1 MFIYYCV
8 HNYYVTN
15 KRDDNMDWTKL
26 ADDKT
31 IEKTA
36 EALKQRGFEVTIVEN
51 SGEAKAKALG
61 LIPKKAQVM
70 AMTSI
75 TLQETGI
82 LKEVDESGEY
92 DSVRKK
98 IMEITDEKER
108 TEFRKHA
115 LSPDYAIGSVQAITQ
130 DGQLLM
136 ASASGSQLPAYV
148 YGAAHVIWVVGTQ
161 KIVNNVDEGIKRIY
175 EQALPN
181 ESERVK
187 KVYGMPHSSV
197 NKIVIYE
204 RDKPGRIT
212 IILVKEKLG
221 F

>member
-1 MFIYYCV
+1 
-8 HNYYVTN
+8 
-15 KRDDNMDWTKL
+15 MDWTKL

-51 SGEAKAKALG
+51 GAEAKKKALE

-70 AMTSI
+70 EMTSI
-75 TLQETGI
+75 TLQEIGI
-82 LKEVDESGEY
+82 SKEIDESGEY
-92 DSVRKK
+92 DSIRKK
-98 IMEITDEKER
+98 IIAITDEKER
-108 TEFRKHA
+108 NEFRKHVLA
-115 LSPDYAIGSVQAITQ
+115 PAYAIGSVQAITE

-148 YGAAHVIWVVGTQ
+148 YGATNVIWVAGTQ
-161 KIVNNVDEGIKRIY
+161 KIVKNVDEGIKRIY

-204 RDKPGRIT
+204 RDKPGRIN